1 MTLEALR
8 AAPRSNHRGAVE
20 PAPRA
25 VRSATSVDRREATE
39 RAFLARCLAI
49 KDAGRR
55 ALEEMDIEA
64 SFSIDLT
71 RRAAHYLAEHLEHPG
86 QSLPA
91 GADDLA
97 RLIAE
102 LVISAGTLAADP
114 EALLV
119 ERLQLD
125 KNRLDREIA
134 AAQRAG
140 EPVAALAAER
150 QRVQDEIRHRLV

>member
-1 MTLEALR
+1 
-8 AAPRSNHRGAVE
+8 
-20 PAPRA
+20 
-25 VRSATSVDRREATE
+25 
-39 RAFLARCLAI
+39 
-49 KDAGRR
+49 
-55 ALEEMDIEA
+55 MDIDA
-64 SFSIDLT
+64 SFSLELT

-97 RLIAE
+97 HLVAE
-102 LVISAGTLAADP
+102 LVIGAGDLAADP
-114 EALLV
+114 AALQI

-140 EPVAALAAER
+140 EPVSVLAAER
-150 QRVQDEIRHRLV
+150 QRVQDEIRHLLV